1 MAIFS
6 IAKYGG
12 FWYYESRVPKYT
24 NPNKYT
30 NSYPDSLLLFQD
42 LIGFVYLCLLVYLRL
57 LLMQFTHLHCHSHFS
72 LLDGLS
78 KIEPLVER
86 AKELGMDSL
95 ALTDHGVMYGAVEFY
110 NKCKESGIKPIIG
123 LEAYIAPRS
132 MSDKSGKVDADYY
145 HLTLLA
151 QNDEGYKNLIQL
163 TTLAHLEGFYYK
175 PRIDL
180 EILKKHSNGLVCL
193 SGCQRG
199 EIARAAVNKTV
210 DEAQKVLE
218 KYLDIFTA
226 DRLFIELQRN
236 SKNQADKE
244 KEQQLNEKLIAL
256 AKANNLPMVATAD
269 CHYIYPED
277 AEAQDVMVCIGT
289 GRTVQDTDRLDMRG
303 YDLSLKSPE
312 KMAELFYDLPEAV
325 ENTQKVAD
333 LCNLEI
339 LIDQRYFP
347 QVEIPE
353 GMTSAEYLQKVV
365 YEKALPLY
373 GKDQS
378 PVVQAPGL
386 PNEQGTA
393 LHYGQGKIVPD
404 EIKQRIDYELN
415 IICKKGFDT
424 YFLMV
429 ADVVNG
435 AHKIGAIT
443 NTRGSAAGSIVGR
456 ILGITNVD
464 PLYYELPFER
474 FLTMH
479 RPTPPDIDLDIAD
492 NRRDE
497 AIHYITEKYGKDKV
511 AQIIT
516 FGTMAARAA
525 VRDVGRAMAVP
536 YSKCDQIAKMIP
548 IGKQGFQ
555 MTLDKALEKSPELKE
570 IYERDPE
577 TRQILEIAKKLEGCA
592 RHASV
597 HAAGIVI
604 TPTALTDYMPLQKE
618 PDGERIISQYDMYTL
633 DVNANGKALGVVK
646 LDLLG
651 IRNLSILEDAVRLV
665 EERHQTKIDIYN
677 LPHPDAKTFK
687 LLSDGLTF
695 GVFQMGS
702 SGMTRYL
709 KELKPSSIFDIMAM
723 IALYRPGPMQF
734 IPDYIVRKHNKSLI
748 KYFDPALEKI
758 LHRTYGI
765 LVYQDD
771 LLTIAHDLAGY
782 SWEEVDKFRKAVGK
796 KIPEEMAKQK
806 IKFVQGCQET
816 SKWSFAKSEQIW
828 TWIEP
833 FAAYGFNKAHSAS
846 YSVVSYQTAYM
857 KANYPVEFMAALMTA
872 ESGDE
877 DKIYEAVEECEAL
890 GIQVLPPDVNES
902 LGDFTVVDE
911 KTIRFGLNAI
921 KNLGN
926 DVISK
931 IIQSRD
937 VVAPFMGPQAPDK
950 SGNYTS
956 LEDFLIRGYTKNFN
970 KRSWEA
976 LAKVGALGAF
986 GERAQLLHNTEEI
999 LDFVRQHFKD
1009 ANSGQNSLFG
1019 GALKAGKLKLKDSP
1033 PATKE
1038 EMLLWEKEHLGMYV
1052 SAHPLDV
1059 HKKVLDNMRSVKSL
1073 SLDELGGNVVMGGI
1087 ISRLKKT
1094 LTRKN
1099 DPMAFFT
1106 LEDMTGNI
1114 EVLVFPKVM
1123 EKALPFLADDK
1134 IVQVSGRLSDKDE
1147 EFKLIAEDIKELPND
1162 DLYAMAMNEM
1172 QKSKQLVLHMAGLH
1186 NMEALNK
1193 IKDILQAH
1201 KGNAQVYLSVGSGPA
1216 AKQIKTQ
1223 SMVEI
1228 TNELMDQLR
1237 QLPEILMVDVN

>member
-1 MAIFS
+1 M
-6 IAKYGG
+6 K
-12 FWYYESRVPKYT
+12 
-24 NPNKYT
+24 
-30 NSYPDSLLLFQD
+30 
-42 LIGFVYLCLLVYLRL
+42 
-57 LLMQFTHLHCHSHFS
+57 FTHLHCHSHYS

-78 KIEPLVER
+78 KIEPLVDR
-86 AKELGMDSL
+86 AKELGMESL
-95 ALTDHGVMYGAVEFY
+95 AITDHGVMYGTIEFY
-110 NKCKESGIKPIIG
+110 NKCKEAGIKPIIG
-123 LEAYIAPRS
+123 LEAYIAPRG
-132 MSDKSGKVDADYY
+132 MEEKEGKVDADYH
-145 HLTLLA
+145 HLILLA
-151 QNDEGYKNLIQL
+151 QNDAGYKNLIKL
-163 TTLAHLEGFYYK
+163 TTEAHLRGFYYK

-180 EILKKHSNGLVCL
+180 ELLKKYGEGLVAL

-199 EIARAAVNKTV
+199 EIARALTNKSQS
-210 DEAQKVLE
+210 EAQKVLE
-218 KYLDIFTA
+218 KYLEIFGQ
-226 DRLFIELQRN
+226 DRLFIEIQRN
-236 SKNQADKE
+236 SKAKDGKEEELNQ
-244 KEQQLNEKLIAL
+244 KLIAL
-256 AKANNLPMVATAD
+256 ARANNLSIVATAD

-277 AEAQDVMVCIGT
+277 SEAQDVMVCIGT

-303 YDLSLKSPE
+303 YDLSLRSPE
-312 KMAELFYDLPEAV
+312 KMMELFFDIPEAV

-333 LCNLEI
+333 MCNLEI

-347 QVEIPE
+347 
-353 GMTSAEYLQKVV
+353 KVATPDGLTTTEFLIKTTN
-365 YEKALPLY
+365 EKAIALY
-373 GKDQS
+373 GKD
-378 PVVQAPGL
+378 
-386 PNEQGTA
+386 
-393 LHYGQGKIVPD
+393 GKVPE
-404 EIKQRIDYELN
+404 EIQTRIDYELN

-429 ADVVNG
+429 ADVVEG

-443 NTRGSAAGSIVGR
+443 NTRGSAAGSIVGK

-497 AIHYITEKYGKDKV
+497 VIEYITEHYGKDKV

-516 FGTMAARAA
+516 FGTMKARAA
-525 VRDVGRAMAVP
+525 VRDVGRALAVP

-548 IGKQGFQ
+548 IGKQGFD
-555 MTLDKALEKSPELKE
+555 MSLDIALDKTPELKN
-570 IYERDPE
+570 IYDHDPE
-577 TRQILEIAKKLEGCA
+577 TRRVLDIARKMEGCA
-592 RHASV
+592 RHASM

-618 PDGERIISQYDMYTL
+618 PDGERIITEYDMYAL

-651 IRNLSILEDAVRLV
+651 IRNLSILESAVNIV
-665 EERHQTKIDIYN
+665 EKRHNTKIDIYN
-677 LPHPDAKTFK
+677 LPHPDPKTFK
-687 LLSDGLTF
+687 LLSEGLTF

-709 KELKPSSIFDIMAM
+709 RELKPSSIFDIMAM

-734 IPDYIVRKHNKSLI
+734 IPDYVARKHDPKLI
-748 KYFDPALEKI
+748 KYFDPALERI

-782 SWEEVDKFRKAVGK
+782 TWEEVDKFRKAVGK

-806 IKFVQGCQET
+806 IKFVQGCMET
-816 SKWSFAKSEQIW
+816 SGWSHAKAEQIW

-877 DKIYEAVEECEAL
+877 DKIYEAVEECTYL
-890 GIQVLPPDVNES
+890 GIKVLPPDVNES

-911 KTIRFGLNAI
+911 KTIRFGFNAI
-921 KNLGN
+921 KNLGS
-926 DVISK
+926 DLIAK
-931 IIQSRD
+931 IIEARD
-937 VVAPFMGPQAPDK
+937 GAAGDSSAGYKSAP
-950 SGNYTS
+950 YLS
-956 LEDFLIRGYTKNFN
+956 LEDFLTRAHTKNFN

-976 LAKVGALGAF
+976 LCKVGALDAF

-999 LDFVRQHFKD
+999 LDFVRQYFKD
-1009 ANSGQNSLFG
+1009 QNSGQNSLFG
-1019 GALKAGKLKLKDSP
+1019 KAAQIGKLKLKTSA

-1038 EMLLWEKEHLGMYV
+1038 EMLVWEKEHLGMYV

-1059 HKKVLDNMRSVKSL
+1059 YRSVLTTLRSFKSL
-1073 SLDELGGNVVMGGI
+1073 SLDELGANVVMGGI

-1114 EVLVFPKVM
+1114 EVLVFPKIM
-1123 EKALPFLADDK
+1123 EKVVALLEDDK
-1134 IVQVSGRLSDKDE
+1134 IVQVIGRLSDKDE
-1147 EFKLIAEDIKELPND
+1147 EFKLIADDIKELPND
-1162 DLYAMAMNEM
+1162 EVYGMALSEM
-1172 QKSKQLVLHMAGLH
+1172 EKTKQMVLHMNSLA
-1186 NMEALNK
+1186 NMEVLNK
-1193 IKDILQAH
+1193 IKSILESH
-1201 KGNAQVYLSVGSGPA
+1201 KGNAQVYLSVGAGPS
-1216 AKQIKTQ
+1216 AKKIKTQ
-1223 SMVEI
+1223 SMVRVS
-1228 TNELMDQLR
+1228 NEMLVALR
-1237 QLPEILMVDVN
+1237 ELPEILMVDVK